1 MKTIKLTKKQFDIF
15 RSIFIEG
22 LHSRQNTFED
32 ELDYEWLGDEQIGEP
47 RCTKQQLKEINN
59 EKRIIERIEKK
70 LNLKS

>member
-1 MKTIKLTKKQFDIF
+1 MKTIKLTEKQFDIF

-22 LHSRQNTFED
+22 LNSRQNSFEN
-32 ELDYEWLGDEQIGEP
+32 ELDYEWLGEDYGEP
-47 RCTKQQLKEINN
+47 RCSKEVLKKVNN

>member
-1 MKTIKLTKKQFDIF
+1 MKIIKLTEKQFDIF

-22 LHSRQNTFED
+22 LNSRQNSFEN
-32 ELDYEWLGDEQIGEP
+32 ELDYEWLGEDYGEP
-47 RCTKQQLKEINN
+47 RCSKEVLKKVNN